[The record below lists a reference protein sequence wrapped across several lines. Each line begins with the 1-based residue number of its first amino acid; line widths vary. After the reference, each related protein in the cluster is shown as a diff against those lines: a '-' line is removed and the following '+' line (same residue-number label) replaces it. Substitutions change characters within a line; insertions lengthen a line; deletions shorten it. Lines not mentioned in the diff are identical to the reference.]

1 VPRGLTVGSSA
12 KPSLGLPSERIPTVL
27 IVDDDPH
34 ARRILA
40 GRLRASGCRVLE
52 AENGQQAI
60 ACAKLEKPDLVVVDW
75 MMPGMDGTTVCAEIK
90 ADQSLQS
97 MHLIMLTA
105 RDDTAS
111 VVEALECGA
120 DDFVAKPYEPQELIA
135 RIGAGLQTRELHR
148 RLESAN
154 MRLAEVNA
162 NLIEHERVLQE
173 DLTCAAQFMVST
185 FPVPGILT
193 PGVQVA
199 WRYAPSL
206 ALGGDLFNA
215 FPVGDHLVAM
225 YILDMSGHGVG
236 GALRAIS
243 FSTILQTEIRN
254 SFGATSFIGL
264 SWDRHD
270 PTWILT
276 RLDRLLPRGNDGE
289 HCTIWLGV
297 WDRRTGVLRY
307 GAAGHPG
314 PVLLKADG
322 TVEVLGMPNLP
333 LGYGTEYQGT
343 HALSTFA
350 GGDRLM
356 LYSDG
361 LYESFNCEGNLWGMD
376 RLVDSCR
383 RTARLPLGTALD
395 AIVGEVRKWQGQD
408 GFRDD
413 MAIMALESDLPDA

>member
-1 VPRGLTVGSSA
+1 MSRGLTAGR
-12 KPSLGLPSERIPTVL
+12 SERPRLWLPPERVPTVL

-34 ARRILA
+34 ARRILG

-52 AENGQQAI
+52 AENGSQAI
-60 ACAKLEKPDLVVVDW
+60 ACARREKPDLAVVDW
-75 MMPGMDGTTVCAEIK
+75 MMPDMEGPTVCAEIK
-90 ADQSLQS
+90 AEHSLRS

-105 RDDTAS
+105 RDGTAS

-120 DDFVAKPYEPQELIA
+120 DDFVTKPYEPQELLA
-135 RIGAGLQTRELHR
+135 RIGAGLQTRDLHR
-148 RLESAN
+148 RLETAN
-154 MRLAEVNA
+154 AQLAEANA
-162 NLIEHERVLQE
+162 ELVEHQQVLEE
-173 DLTCAAQFMVST
+173 DLTCAAQFIASM
-185 FPVPGILT
+185 FPVPGTLA

-199 WRYAPSL
+199 WRYTPSL

-215 FPVGDHLVAM
+215 FPIGGSLVAM

-236 GALRAIS
+236 GALRAVS
-243 FSTILQTEIRN
+243 FSTILQAEIRN

-297 WDRRTGVLRY
+297 WDRATEVLRY

-314 PVLLKADG
+314 PVLIKADG
-322 TVEVLGMPNLP
+322 TVERLGMPNLP

-343 HALSTFA
+343 HAMTTFA

-361 LYESFNCEGNLWGMD
+361 LYESFNSRGDLWGMD
-376 RLVDSCR
+376 RLVESCR
-383 RTARLPLGTALD
+383 RTAGIPLDRALD
-395 AIVGEVRKWQGQD
+395 SIVGEVLAWQGQE

-413 MAIMALESDLPDA
+413 MAIMALESERSEA